1 MSPSW
6 KTPGCRRWNCW
17 SPCRPSWKHC
27 RERGGEVMDMLGLPV
42 SAYWLEPLLVGAQI
56 LLILLA
62 GYVLQRIVG
71 GFLTGLGERYP
82 LPPELLVP
90 VRGGLRW
97 LIMGSAFVLVLG
109 RLGVSATVLWT
120 ALSGFVAVAAVAFFA
135 MWSVLS
141 NLLCAILIF
150 TIGPF
155 RIGDMVELVDTLDK
169 PGVKG
174 RVVAINLMFT
184 TLIETPEAGGALV
197 QVPNSQFFQ
206 KSVRRWR
213 GSDLFPQMVVA
224 KQPDEQD

>member
-1 MSPSW
+1 MEELRGLL
-6 KTPGCRRWNCW
+6 PGQW
-17 SPCRPSWKHC
+17 
-27 RERGGEVMDMLGLPV
+27 MDTFWLGL
-42 SAYWLEPLLVGAQI
+42 QI
-56 LLILLA
+56 LLILA
-62 GYVLQRIVG
+62 VAFGLQRIVAR
-71 GFLTGLGERYP
+71 GLSRLGQRYP

-97 LIMGSAFVLVLG
+97 LIMGSALLFVLE

-141 NLLCAILIF
+141 NLLCAVLIF
-150 TIGPF
+150 TVGPF
-155 RIGDMVELVDTLDK
+155 RIGDVVELVDTLDK

-174 RVVAINLMFT
+174 RVIAINLLFT
-184 TLIETPEAGGALV
+184 TLLEVPEAGGALV

-213 GSDLFPQMVVA
+213 GAEVQAMHKDVLLEA
-224 KQPDEQD
+224 D